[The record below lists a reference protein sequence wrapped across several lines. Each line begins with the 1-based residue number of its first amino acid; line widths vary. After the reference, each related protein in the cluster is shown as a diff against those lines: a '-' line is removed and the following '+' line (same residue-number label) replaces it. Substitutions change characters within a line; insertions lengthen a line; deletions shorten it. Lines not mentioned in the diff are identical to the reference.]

1 MLLNQSDY
9 KSFEF
14 RAILG
19 KGLHTDLIFWLTFI
33 LLGYHLFPTII
44 VFSGLIPAFD
54 AINNYSVGY
63 QATDIVGLVIAAI
76 AILIQG
82 SIVKKHNPF
91 RVH

>member
-1 MLLNQSDY
+1 MNYLN
-9 KSFEF
+9 F

-19 KGLHTDLIFWLTFI
+19 KGFHTDLIFWLTFI

-63 QATDIVGLVIAAI
+63 QAADIIGLVIAAV

-82 SIVKKHNPF
+82 WVVKKVSLRNPN
-91 RVH
+91 HLG